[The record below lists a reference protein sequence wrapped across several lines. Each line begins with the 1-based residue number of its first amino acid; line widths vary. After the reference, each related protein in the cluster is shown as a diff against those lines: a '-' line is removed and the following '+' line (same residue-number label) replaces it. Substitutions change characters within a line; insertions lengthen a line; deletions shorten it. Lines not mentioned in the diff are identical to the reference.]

1 MRKETI
7 ELLLGRGALRIRQDD
22 NERIRSLV
30 RSAAVDA
37 HAAKSV
43 PLREETATLIFRGI
57 YEPLRQLGDAQ
68 WWLLGYEPQD
78 HHTSL
83 ESLKDLEVEARIK
96 LHFLD
101 RFRKI
106 RNDANYRGMRVT
118 VSQAKEILD
127 FWDSCGKDIVQLLLK
142 QVA

>member
-1 MRKETI
+1 M
-7 ELLLGRGALRIRQDD
+7 
-22 NERIRSLV
+22 
-30 RSAAVDA
+30 
-37 HAAKSV
+37 
-43 PLREETATLIFRGI
+43 
-57 YEPLRQLGDAQ
+57 
-68 WWLLGYEPQD
+68 
-78 HHTSL
+78 
-83 ESLKDLEVEARIK
+83 EARIK